1 MLTTTVQGISDWY
14 VIGQPTLHWNNNVP
28 LLLHEWICCLAG
40 IAVIAIFSSRH
51 SIQSQWLWHA
61 ILSVWEVLIQFW
73 DISQCCFSPSKSTS
87 GGQTH
92 NLEAAIQWTVHL
104 ERSTF
109 ICFSAL
115 MVHTHHTLTPS
126 HMPHIPHLHTLL
138 HIHYAHS
145 YTKHSPILALWKW
158 SHTPENISISAP
170 ALHHTLGH
178 ISPNSPRNS
187 GKYPPDSSE
196 TWPTILSCS
205 RGPQRNV
212 PCE

>member
-1 MLTTTVQGISDWY
+1 M
-14 VIGQPTLHWNNNVP
+14 
-28 LLLHEWICCLAG
+28 
-40 IAVIAIFSSRH
+40 
-51 SIQSQWLWHA
+51 
-61 ILSVWEVLIQFW
+61 WEVSIQFW
-73 DISQCCFSPSKSTS
+73 DISQCYFSPSKSTS

-92 NLEAAIQWTVHL
+92 DHKAAVQRTVYL

-115 MVHTHHTLTPS
+115 MVHTHHTLTYAS
-126 HMPHIPHLHTLL
+126 HSTSPHTLTHPLCTQL
-138 HIHYAHS
+138 HQTQPNTCPLEVKPHPLKIFLSVPQHYI
-145 YTKHSPILALWKW
+145 T
-158 SHTPENISISAP
+158 
-170 ALHHTLGH
+170 TLGH